1 MPRGKG
7 QSKDYLFI
15 NLTAHYLN
23 VSVIPRRQTIQPPG
37 VDATSAK
44 RRKSHPR
51 AAATASEVSST

>member
-15 NLTAHYLN
+15 NLRGHYLN
-23 VSVIPRRQTIQPPG
+23 VFVIPRCQAIQPPG

-51 AAATASEVSST
+51 AAAIVGEASRT